1 MQMLVLP
8 AMASH
13 EQKVAE
19 HVRGIQQ
26 FLATQKGLLDK
37 SKWGDLVQKQCESI
51 VERIGSHSMSIDGM
65 NALLELTASGP
76 WNDSQRE
83 SISEALSEQACKL
96 PAGRRRSRPNQTC
109 KSFTGYFSEQDVRAM
124 KSDAHGWGEKLDR
137 LAARCVR
144 VGLHLPSEQ
153 TVKEILRASQQMGL
167 KLGDDRQTRYEA
179 VNAFK
184 KSLRHRVRNAE
195 KHPVH
200 VVDFPAN
207 PKDLDGWQQMY
218 DEEDPPCGQ
227 TDLPRHHSAQYSVP
241 LRQLKEAQPKAAA
254 ASQGQWGTPM
264 EMMQSMMQVM
274 MGNAPQQRSANL
286 PGFKMLGGG
295 GGGGDRG
302 RQALMLG
309 DRGTDSQEP
318 ETPSATAKA
327 KAEAPA
333 EKTPPSATAKAKAEA
348 PAEKTPPSATAKA
361 KAEAP
366 AEKAPKTCRP
376 AEKAPKDDC
385 VDVPAAEADAE
396 EFLKAR
402 QKRESTKSTK
412 ALKRPACSDGYVK
425 EWRSKHH
432 KQVIKCG
439 RQLCQ
444 FGDLALTREQ
454 LTEIADDAIEKMRKG
469 TLQQDACKAWCDS
482 AVKAALKK

>member
-1 MQMLVLP
+1 MQMLVVP

-109 KSFTGYFSEQDVRAM
+109 KSFTGYFSEQDVHAM

-179 VNAFK
+179 ENAFK

-218 DEEDPPCGQ
+218 DEEDPSCGQ

-241 LRQLKEAQPKAAA
+241 LRQPKEAQPKAAA

-264 EMMQSMMQVM
+264 EMMQAMMQVM
-274 MGNAPQQRSANL
+274 MGNTPQSSYSSSSRGNL
-286 PGFKMLGGG
+286 PGFKMLGHGG
-295 GGGGDRG
+295 GRK
-302 RQALMLG
+302 ALMLG

-318 ETPSATAKA
+318 ESQ
-327 KAEAPA
+327 
-333 EKTPPSATAKAKAEA
+333 TPPHGRSG
-348 PAEKTPPSATAKA
+348 PGPS
-361 KAEAP
+361 AP
-366 AEKAPKTCRP
+366 AEKAPAEKAP
-376 AEKAPKDDC
+376 AEKAPSDDC
-385 VDVPAAEADAE
+385 MDVPAAEADAE
-396 EFLKAR
+396 EFQKAR
-402 QKRESTKSTK
+402 QKRESTKV
-412 ALKRPACSDGYVK
+412 LKRPAAAMSDGYVK

-444 FGDLALTREQ
+444 FGDVALTREQ

-469 TLQQDACKAWCDS
+469 ALQQDACKAWCDS

>member
-1 MQMLVLP
+1 
-8 AMASH
+8 
-13 EQKVAE
+13 
-19 HVRGIQQ
+19 
-26 FLATQKGLLDK
+26 
-37 SKWGDLVQKQCESI
+37 
-51 VERIGSHSMSIDGM
+51 M

-96 PAGRRRSRPNQTC
+96 PAGRRRSRPNQTR
-109 KSFTGYFSEQDVRAM
+109 KSFTGYFSEQDAHAM
-124 KSDAHGWGEKLDR
+124 KSDAGWGEKLDR

-241 LRQLKEAQPKAAA
+241 LRQPKEAQPKAAA
-254 ASQGQWGTPM
+254 ALQGQWGTPM
-264 EMMQSMMQVM
+264 EMMQAMMQVM
-274 MGNAPQQRSANL
+274 MGNAPHAQSSSSRGGNL
-286 PGFKMLGGG
+286 PGFKMLGGAGHGGGGNG
-295 GGGGDRG
+295 GGGGK
-302 RQALMLG
+302 QALMLG

-318 ETPSATAKA
+318 ESQQTPPGRLPTHS
-327 KAEAPA
+327 
-333 EKTPPSATAKAKAEA
+333 PPSATAKAAEH
-348 PAEKTPPSATAKA
+348 PSGPSAPA

-366 AEKAPKTCRP
+366 AEKAAKIDERM
-376 AEKAPKDDC
+376 
-385 VDVPAAEADAE
+385 DVPAAEADAE

-402 QKRESTKSTK
+402 QKRESTKAK
-412 ALKRPACSDGYVK
+412 EPKPKVLKRPAAISDGYVK

-444 FGDLALTREQ
+444 FGDSALTREQ

>member
-1 MQMLVLP
+1 
-8 AMASH
+8 
-13 EQKVAE
+13 
-19 HVRGIQQ
+19 
-26 FLATQKGLLDK
+26 
-37 SKWGDLVQKQCESI
+37 
-51 VERIGSHSMSIDGM
+51 
-65 NALLELTASGP
+65 
-76 WNDSQRE
+76 
-83 SISEALSEQACKL
+83 
-96 PAGRRRSRPNQTC
+96 
-109 KSFTGYFSEQDVRAM
+109 
-124 KSDAHGWGEKLDR
+124 
-137 LAARCVR
+137 
-144 VGLHLPSEQ
+144 
-153 TVKEILRASQQMGL
+153 
-167 KLGDDRQTRYEA
+167 
-179 VNAFK
+179 
-184 KSLRHRVRNAE
+184 
-195 KHPVH
+195 
-200 VVDFPAN
+200 
-207 PKDLDGWQQMY
+207 
-218 DEEDPPCGQ
+218 
-227 TDLPRHHSAQYSVP
+227 
-241 LRQLKEAQPKAAA
+241 
-254 ASQGQWGTPM
+254 
-264 EMMQSMMQVM
+264 MQVM
-274 MGNAPQQRSANL
+274 MGNAPQQRPANL

-348 PAEKTPPSATAKA
+348 PAEKISATAKA

-366 AEKAPKTCRP
+366 AEKAPKTCLP

-385 VDVPAAEADAE
+385 MDVPAAEADAE

-412 ALKRPACSDGYVK
+412 VLKRPACSDGYVK

-454 LTEIADDAIEKMRKG
+454 LTEIADARPGAIR
-469 TLQQDACKAWCDS
+469 L
-482 AVKAALKK
+482 